1 MDRPLRTPVQSPAAW
16 VCLAVPLVIGL
27 TADLVTK
34 HYAFKSL
41 VSAWLTDEAGRTQ
54 VESDPYPLIPN
65 YLHLQAHLNYGAV
78 FGIGQG
84 ARALFIFVSALAIML
99 LIHLFRRSGGQRL
112 YQVLLGMLLAGVLG
126 NLYDRALYGYVR
138 DMIYAFPNWR
148 WTDIWSALP
157 SSDVFPWIFNIAD
170 SLLCT
175 GVGGMFIYTMLR
187 RDDPTEA
194 PVDPARQK
202 KVLADVDER

>member
-1 MDRPLRTPVQSPAAW
+1 MDRAPREPFQSAAAW
-16 VCLAVPLVIGL
+16 ACLAIPLVIGL

-34 HYAFKSL
+34 QWAFNTL
-41 VSAWLTDEAGRTQ
+41 VISEFVDTTGRTR
-54 VESDPYPLIPN
+54 VESDPYPLLGD

-84 ARALFIFVSALAIML
+84 ARALFIVVSIMAIAL
-99 LIHLFRRSGGQRL
+99 LFYLFARSGRQRF

-138 DMIYAFPNWR
+138 DMIYAFPGWV
-148 WTDIWSALP
+148 WSDIWSALP
-157 SSDVFPWIFNIAD
+157 SADVFPWIFNIAD
-170 SLLCT
+170 SLLCM

-187 RDDPTEA
+187 RDDPLAANPEK
-194 PVDPARQK
+194 QE
-202 KVLADVDER
+202 KVLAHVDER